1 MKFTALATSIALTGA
16 CAGAL
21 AASSPA
27 NPAAPTMAAAAN
39 AATAATA
46 TTTTT
51 ATTATAPAA
60 RGKQPPAAQ
69 PAAPAS
75 PDPADTAAAGAAA
88 ADTAPLPPPSSAA
101 QHLYASAKNDILQVR
116 SLLKSGRTQSSV
128 GSGFLIGT
136 SNLVVTNYHVVS
148 QFALDPDTYVGEWV
162 DTSGQRGNVELLAV
176 DVLHDLAVLRVSRNG
191 TGFFKMPDQLAR
203 LTQGQYLYSM
213 GNPLDLGFAISE
225 GAYNGVI
232 ARSFYDQ
239 LMFTGP
245 INSGMSGGPS
255 VTVDGSVAGVNVSK
269 RLDGERVSFLVPARF
284 DQDLLRKVALQAKA
298 PADFTSVV
306 AGQLLSHQRAMVDQL
321 LSSPLSLK
329 PMGPYQVPVRESEQM
344 RCWGRSNVKAD
355 KPFTVDDASC
365 AMESAIFVSGSL
377 QTGQLS
383 IRHQFIR
390 GTGLDKL
397 RFAQLAGASFKNEHF
412 GSNKD
417 TRLTGPNCT
426 EDFVKNKNLPLRA
439 VLCVRAYRKFAGLYD
454 FALLTATTDQGLMSL
469 QSRLDARGVS
479 YDNGM
484 RLSRVFLESLSL
496 APTAAP
502 VPARTPA
509 VKSAGKP
516 STTTPASGA
525 TDKAPTPAPPP
536 AKPVTGGAQ

>member
-1 MKFTALATSIALTGA
+1 MARFKRFKDCMKVTALASTLALTWA
-16 CAGAL
+16 CASAL
-21 AASSPA
+21 AAPA
-27 NPAAPTMAAAAN
+27 PATKPAAA
-39 AATAATA
+39 
-46 TTTTT
+46 
-51 ATTATAPAA
+51 
-60 RGKQPPAAQ
+60 PPAAV
-69 PAAPAS
+69 PAAPAA
-75 PDPADTAAAGAAA
+75 PAQPGEPAAA

-148 QFALDPDTYVGEWV
+148 QFALDPDTYIGEWV

-176 DVLHDLAVLRVSRNG
+176 DVLHDLAVLRVNRNG
-191 TGFFKMPDQLAR
+191 TGFFKMPEQLAK

-269 RLDGERVSFLVPARF
+269 RLDGELVSFLVPARF
-284 DQDLLRKVALQAKA
+284 AQDLLKRVEEQKQA
-298 PADFTSVV
+298 PAEFTSVV
-306 AGQLLSHQRAMVDQL
+306 AGQLLNHQKAMVDQL

-365 AMESAIFVSGSL
+365 AMESAIFVSGTL

-383 IRHQFIR
+383 IRHQFLR

-397 RFAQLAGASFKNEHF
+397 RFAQLASASFKNEHF
-412 GSNKD
+412 GNNKD

-484 RLSRVFLESLSL
+484 RLSRVFLDSLSL
-496 APTAAP
+496 AP
-502 VPARTPA
+502 VHVKKPA
-509 VKSAGKP
+509 VAAK
-516 STTTPASGA
+516 
-525 TDKAPTPAPPP
+525 P
-536 AKPVTGGAQ
+536 AKGAAQ

>member
-21 AASSPA
+21 AASTTA
-27 NPAAPTMAAAAN
+27 NPTAPTLAAAAN
-39 AATAATA
+39 AATAAA
-46 TTTTT
+46 TTT
-51 ATTATAPAA
+51 ATATAPAK
-60 RGKQPPAAQ
+60 GTQPSAAQ
-69 PAAPAS
+69 PAPPAS
-75 PDPADTAAAGAAA
+75 PDSADPSAAGTAA

-176 DVLHDLAVLRVSRNG
+176 DVLHDLAVLRVNRNG

-269 RLDGERVSFLVPARF
+269 RLDGELVSFLVPARF
-284 DQDLLRKVALQAKA
+284 AQDLLRKVEQQAKA

-397 RFAQLAGASFKNEHF
+397 RFAQLASASFKNEHF

-496 APTAAP
+496 APAGAT
-502 VPARTPA
+502 VPARAP
-509 VKSAGKP
+509 VSKSAGKP
-516 STTTPASGA
+516 STTPAPASGA
-525 TDKAPTPAPPP
+525 AGKAPIPAPPA
-536 AKPVTGGAQ
+536 AKPATGGAQ